1 MWNQELAS
9 QKKNAVSNQGKCTRM
24 FSGQIDYNLSD
35 MPELAALW
43 KEPDVSRSS
52 TGCVLLQSYDELWS
66 LAEQGD
72 MHNIHEYIKD
82 LAEGIEAGED
92 NFYQTMIEKSQ
103 ELDEPTFLFGKC
115 VFNDLSKWMM
125 IAIVAQCVGMYI
137 CMCK

>member
-1 MWNQELAS
+1 
-9 QKKNAVSNQGKCTRM
+9 
-24 FSGQIDYNLSD
+24 
-35 MPELAALW
+35 
-43 KEPDVSRSS
+43 
-52 TGCVLLQSYDELWS
+52 
-66 LAEQGD
+66 

-125 IAIVAQCVGMYI
+125 IAIVAQCVGKGMYI
-137 CMCK
+137 CMCT